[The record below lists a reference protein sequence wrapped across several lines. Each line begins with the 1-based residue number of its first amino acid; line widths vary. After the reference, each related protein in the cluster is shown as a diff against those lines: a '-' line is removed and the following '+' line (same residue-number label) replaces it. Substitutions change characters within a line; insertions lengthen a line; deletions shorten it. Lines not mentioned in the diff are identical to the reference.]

1 MSLNNRIREIRKTRE
16 LGLAELAERIGVS
29 MSTMSKLETGQ
40 IQLTV
45 AYIDK
50 LARALNVPS
59 MALLP
64 RPDDDEAQS
73 PIDASLLAE
82 ILATVRELLLAK
94 KLDIDPAKHAAI
106 VTRLY
111 EEFLA
116 RNEAT
121 AIEIKREASNI
132 IAYETLAQRQR
143 K

>member
-1 MSLNNRIREIRKTRE
+1 MSLNNRIREIRKSRE
-16 LGLAELAERIGVS
+16 LGLAELAERIGIS

-50 LARALNVPS
+50 LARALSVPS
-59 MALLP
+59 VALLP
-64 RPDDDEAQS
+64 QAENAMS
-73 PIDASLLAE
+73 SIDNSLLAE
-82 ILATVRELLLAK
+82 ILTVVREILLGK
-94 KLDIDPAKHAAI
+94 KLDIDPARHAAI

-116 RNEAT
+116 RSEAT
-121 AIEIKREASNI
+121 TADVKREATNI
-132 IAYETLAQRQR
+132 ISYETLAQRQR

>member
-1 MSLNNRIREIRKTRE
+1 MSVHNRVREIRKSKDI
-16 LGLAELAERIGVS
+16 GLAQLAEKIGVS

-45 AYIDK
+45 GYIDK

-59 MALLP
+59 AALLP
-64 RPDDDEAQS
+64 RQEEEVSA
-73 PIDASLLAE
+73 IDASLLAQ
-82 ILATVRELLLAK
+82 ILSTVRDILVTK
-94 KLDIDPAKHAAI
+94 KLEVDPPRHAAI

-116 RNEAT
+116 RAQSPT
-121 AIEIKREASNI
+121 AEIKREATNI
-132 IAYETLAQRQR
+132 IAYETLARQKR